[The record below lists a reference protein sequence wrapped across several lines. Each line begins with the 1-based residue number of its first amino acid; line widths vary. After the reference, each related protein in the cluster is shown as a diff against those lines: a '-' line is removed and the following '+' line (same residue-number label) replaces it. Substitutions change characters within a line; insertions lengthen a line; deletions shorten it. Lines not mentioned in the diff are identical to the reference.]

1 MSDAAQA
8 SASSKSS
15 WSTCSSLVR
24 PTPNEIVRDTSLM
37 IVPTLSSTALNGV
50 SRRMAMFPQPDVEAN
65 AGNADLLLVGNDAT
79 DRLRVT
85 EMAIGA
91 DDAGDDV
98 ADRHAIA
105 HLRNRRV
112 VVFAEH
118 LERPVLELGS
128 LRLFGCDRIRDRKS
142 VV

>member
-1 MSDAAQA
+1 QA

-24 PTPNEIVRDTSLM
+24 PTPNEIVRDTFLM
-37 IVPTLSSTALNGV
+37 IVPNAVLDRIK
-50 SRRMAMFPQPDVEAN
+50 RRIETDGHVPAADVETN
-65 AGNADLLLVGNDAT
+65 AGYADLLLVGNDAT
-79 DRLRVT
+79 DRLCVT

-105 HLRNRRV
+105 HLRNRR
-112 VVFAEH
+112 
-118 LERPVLELGS
+118 
-128 LRLFGCDRIRDRKS
+128 
-142 VV
+142 